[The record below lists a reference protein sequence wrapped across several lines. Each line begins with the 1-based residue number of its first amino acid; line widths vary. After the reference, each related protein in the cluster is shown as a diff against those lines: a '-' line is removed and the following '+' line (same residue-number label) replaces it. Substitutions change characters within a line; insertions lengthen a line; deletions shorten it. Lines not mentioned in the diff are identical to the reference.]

1 MSSTVSRIIKNTGW
15 LYAKMGITMFISLY
29 TTRLILQGLGAS
41 DFGIYNIVGGAI
53 GMLGFL
59 NSTMSNATQRFM
71 NYTEGEGNT
80 EKKKII
86 FNVSTLLHYA
96 IAAAMVLILIAA
108 GFYFF
113 NGVLNIPTERI
124 DAAYVVYGCLIISTA
139 YTITSVPYDA
149 VLISHENLKYYALIS
164 ILESVLKLLVAFA
177 CLYTYS
183 DRLILYGILMAC
195 IPVLLR
201 TIMRIYCH
209 RRYEECIFGFRKY
222 FDRHVL
228 KNMMGFAGWN
238 FLTAMTSLLAQN
250 GLGIVLNHFYG
261 TILNAAQGIA
271 NQLAGYINTISSNA
285 SKAINPVLTKSE
297 GAKDRQL
304 VFYLISVGSRVNYLL
319 YAIFALPAIVYAP
332 VILKYWLTDV
342 PVWAVLF
349 CQLQLVRSLT
359 SHLCGNLASAVYAQ
373 GDIKKYAIIKSITN
387 ILPLLLVY
395 WAFSSD
401 YPPYSMYL
409 IWILCWE
416 VFGGMTIMYYAKKQI
431 GLSLRFYCKEM
442 LVPCVL
448 ISTVTIALLFFIKN
462 QPSPLINLVGLTL
475 YFSLFI
481 ILSWILA
488 LQKQEKTMIVSFIQR
503 YAKKGIL

>member
-1 MSSTVSRIIKNTGW
+1 MSSTASRIIKNTGW

-71 NYTEGEGNT
+71 NYTEGEGNL
-80 EKKKII
+80 EKKKVI

-96 IAAAMVLILIAA
+96 IAFAMVTLLIIAS
-108 GFYFF
+108 FF
-113 NGVLNIPTERI
+113 FFDGVLNIPADRKN
-124 DAAYVVYGCLIISTA
+124 AAYVVYGSLIISTA

-149 VLISHENLKYYALIS
+149 VLISHENLRYYALIS

-177 CLYTYS
+177 CVYTSS

-195 IPVLLR
+195 IPILLR

-209 RRYEECIFGFRKY
+209 RRYEECVVGFRRF
-222 FDRHVL
+222 FDRQVL
-228 KNMMGFAGWN
+228 NSMMGFAGWN
-238 FLTAMTSLLAQN
+238 FLTAMTSLLSQN
-250 GLGIVLNHFYG
+250 GLGIILNHFFG
-261 TILNAAQGIA
+261 TVLNAAQGIA

-297 GAKDRQL
+297 GAKDRNM
-304 VFYLISVGSRVNYLL
+304 VFYLISVGSRINYLL

-332 VILKYWLTDV
+332 IILDYWLSAV
-342 PVWAVLF
+342 PDWAIVF
-349 CQLQLVRSLT
+349 CQLQLARSLV

-373 GDIKKYAIIKSITN
+373 GDIKNYAIIKSITN
-387 ILPLLLVY
+387 ILPLLLVC
-395 WAFSSD
+395 WAFSKN

-416 VFGGMTIMYYAKKQI
+416 VLGGMTIMYFAKKQI
-431 GLSLRFYCKEM
+431 GLSFRFYCKEM
-442 LVPCVL
+442 LFPCAL
-448 ISTVTIALLFFIKN
+448 ISAVTIALLYFIQN
-462 QPSPLINLVGLTL
+462 QSSLFVNLVGIAS
-475 YFSLFI
+475 YFILFI

-488 LQKQEKTMIVSFIQR
+488 LQKKEKTMIVSLIQR
-503 YAKKGIL
+503 YAKH

>member
-1 MSSTVSRIIKNTGW
+1 MSATASRIIKNTGW

-71 NYTEGEGNT
+71 NYTEGEGNL
-80 EKKKII
+80 EKKKVI

-96 IAAAMVLILIAA
+96 IAAAMVTLLIIAS
-108 GFYFF
+108 FF
-113 NGVLNIPTERI
+113 FFEGVLNIPSDRMN
-124 DAAYVVYGCLIISTA
+124 AAYVVYGSLIISTA

-177 CLYTYS
+177 CVYTCS

-195 IPVLLR
+195 IPILLR

-209 RRYEECIFGFRKY
+209 RRYEECVFGFRRF
-222 FDRHVL
+222 FDRQVL
-228 KNMMGFAGWN
+228 NSMMGFAGWN
-238 FLTAMTSLLAQN
+238 FLTAMTSLLSQN
-250 GLGIVLNHFYG
+250 GLGIVLNHFFG
-261 TILNAAQGIA
+261 TVLNAAQGIA

-297 GAKDRQL
+297 GAKDRNM

-332 VILKYWLTDV
+332 IILKYWLTAV
-342 PVWAVLF
+342 PDWAVVF
-349 CQLQLVRSLT
+349 CQLQLVRSLV

-373 GDIKKYAIIKSITN
+373 GDIKNYAIIKSITN

-395 WAFSSD
+395 WAFSND

-416 VFGGMTIMYYAKKQI
+416 VLGGVTIMYYAKKQI
-431 GLSLRFYCKEM
+431 GLSLRFYSKEM
-442 LVPCVL
+442 LVPCAL
-448 ISTVTIALLFFIKN
+448 ISAGSIALLYFVQN
-462 QPSPLINLVGLTL
+462 QSSLLINLVGITL
-475 YFSLFI
+475 YFILFI

-488 LQKQEKTMIVSFIQR
+488 LQKKEKTMIVSLILR
-503 YAKKGIL
+503 YAKH